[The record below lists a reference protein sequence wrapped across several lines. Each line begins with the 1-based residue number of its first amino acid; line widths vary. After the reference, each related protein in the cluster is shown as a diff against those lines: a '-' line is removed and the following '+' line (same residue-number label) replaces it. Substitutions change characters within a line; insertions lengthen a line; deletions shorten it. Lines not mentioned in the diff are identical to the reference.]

1 MPSGMAV
8 DCRELVETLRGRS
21 DLVPKKSVG
30 GSTGFVNVIKV
41 GEWYQARLQIPGDGR
56 GGEKKRKQHSL
67 PGIFK
72 DAEDAALYLAF
83 ITKDMMEKH
92 GCLVVPPKLDKQHKP
107 RTPKEAAARPLPL
120 QPVNTPPVT
129 TMAVPLLMPMWQ
141 LPFAAASPLAM
152 QPLAYVP
159 PRF

>member
-1 MPSGMAV
+1 M
-8 DCRELVETLRGRS
+8 
-21 DLVPKKSVG
+21 VPKKSVG
-30 GSTGFVNVIKV
+30 GSTGYVNVIKV
-41 GEWYQARLQIPGDGR
+41 GEWYQARLQIPGNGR

-72 DAEDAALYLAF
+72 EAVDAALYLAF

>member
-1 MPSGMAV
+1 MVPS
-8 DCRELVETLRGRS
+8 
-21 DLVPKKSVG
+21 P
-30 GSTGFVNVIKV
+30 
-41 GEWYQARLQIPGDGR
+41 LQIPGDGR

-72 DAEDAALYLAF
+72 EAEDAALYLAF

-107 RTPKEAAARPLPL
+107 RTPKEAAAPPLPL

-129 TMAVPLLMPMWQ
+129 TMAVPLSMPMWQ
-141 LPFAAASPLAM
+141 LPFAAASPLPM
-152 QPLAYVP
+152 QPFAYFP

>member
-1 MPSGMAV
+1 M
-8 DCRELVETLRGRS
+8 
-21 DLVPKKSVG
+21 
-30 GSTGFVNVIKV
+30 NVIQCEKV
-41 GEWYQARLQIPGDGR
+41 RGTSSTFVDEAFGLTSSHPAALRRPSKSARLQVPGDGR
-56 GGEKKRKQHSL
+56 GGEKKRKQYAL

-72 DAEDAALYLAF
+72 EAEDAALYLAY
-83 ITKDMMEKH
+83 IIKDMMEKD
-92 GCLVVPPKLDKQHKP
+92 GRLVVPPKLDKQHKP
-107 RTPKEAAARPLPL
+107 RTPKEAAAAPMPL

-129 TMAVPLLMPMWQ
+129 TMAMPLSMPMWQ

>member
-1 MPSGMAV
+1 M
-8 DCRELVETLRGRS
+8 
-21 DLVPKKSVG
+21 VPKKAVG

-41 GEWYQARLQIPGDGR
+41 GEWYQARLQVPGDGR

-72 DAEDAALYLAF
+72 EAEDAALYLAF

-159 PRF
+159 PRASEHICICYM

>member
-1 MPSGMAV
+1 MAV

-30 GSTGFVNVIKV
+30 GSTGYVNVIKV

-72 DAEDAALYLAF
+72 EAEDAALYLAF
-83 ITKDMMEKH
+83 ITKDMLEKH

-107 RTPKEAAARPLPL
+107 RTPKEAAAPPLPL

-129 TMAVPLLMPMWQ
+129 TMAVPLSMPMWQ
-141 LPFAAASPLAM
+141 LPFAAASPLPM

>member
-41 GEWYQARLQIPGDGR
+41 GEWYQARLQIPGDVR

-83 ITKDMMEKH
+83 ITGSRH
-92 GCLVVPPKLDKQHKP
+92 GQGQPAFSKRV
-107 RTPKEAAARPLPL
+107 RTGGSWGPAWCAQTK
-120 QPVNTPPVT
+120 V
-129 TMAVPLLMPMWQ
+129 
-141 LPFAAASPLAM
+141 
-152 QPLAYVP
+152 
-159 PRF
+159 